1 MAAVNPYLLF
11 NGNAEE
17 AFVFYQS
24 VLGGEL
30 MLVRFGEMGD
40 SGDLPDEV
48 SKLIAHAA
56 LPLGESILMAS
67 DCPPDRAADRPENPP
82 FTVSLDLDSA
92 DEVQRVFD
100 ALSAGGQVSMPVG
113 KTEWAESFAMLTDRF
128 GVPWMVGYSPQ
139 G

>member
-1 MAAVNPYLLF
+1 MANVNPYLLF

-40 SGDLPDEV
+40 GGDLPEGV

-56 LPLGESILMAS
+56 LPLGDSILMAS
-67 DCPPDRAADRPENPP
+67 DCPPDRAADRTDNPP
-82 FTVSLDLDSA
+82 FTVSLDLDSTA
-92 DEVQRVFD
+92 EVERIFEQL
-100 ALSAGGQVSMPVG
+100 AAGGKVSMPVG
-113 KTEWAESFAMLTDRF
+113 KTEWAEAFAMVTDKF
-128 GVPWMVGYSPQ
+128 GVPWMIGYSLPR
-139 G
+139 